1 MEATGAGGR
10 VRPGLILGIC
20 CINLGPTG
28 LDTTIVTVA
37 LPSIGRDLHA
47 QVSGLQ
53 WIVAGY
59 TIALTSCLLSSGTL
73 ADRFGRPRVFQV
85 GLSAFALASW
95 LCSLA
100 PSLGWLIAFRVLQG
114 CAASLL
120 NPAALGIISNTFPSP
135 AARARA
141 IGVWDGVFGLSLAL
155 GPVLVGGLLTGLFGW
170 SAVFQAS
177 IPIALAAVALT
188 GWFVPDSRAPQA
200 RRADPAGQLLVI
212 VTLASLAYA
221 IIEAPQNGWTS
232 PVTVALVAVAIA
244 AAAVLVQHESQ
255 RTEPLIDPRDF
266 RQPPFAQATRP

>member
-1 MEATGAGGR
+1 MEATGSGGR
-10 VRPGLILGIC
+10 DRPGLILGIC
-20 CINLGPTG
+20 CTSLGLTG
-28 LDTTIVTVA
+28 LDTTIVNVA

-73 ADRFGRPRVFQV
+73 ADRFGRRRVFQV
-85 GLSAFALASW
+85 GLAAFALASW
-95 LCSLA
+95 LCSWA

-120 NPAALGIISNTFPSP
+120 NPAALGIISDTFPSP

-155 GPVLVGGLLTGLFGW
+155 GPVVGGLLTGLFGW

-177 IPIALAAVALT
+177 IPVGLAAVAMT
-188 GWFVPDSRAPQA
+188 GWFVPESRAP
-200 RRADPAGQLLVI
+200 
-212 VTLASLAYA
+212 
-221 IIEAPQNGWTS
+221 
-232 PVTVALVAVAIA
+232 
-244 AAAVLVQHESQ
+244 
-255 RTEPLIDPRDF
+255 
-266 RQPPFAQATRP
+266 